1 MWRHL
6 LTLKGQPLL
15 KEALFVQ
22 EEGEEY
28 PVDTITAPV
37 RGRSAV
43 LNYGAEHASG
53 DILLFLHADTR
64 LPLNALNLITENG
77 EKAGAFS
84 LRFSAANR
92 MLNLIGYLTSL
103 RSRVLNLPYGDQ
115 GLFMPKKLFK
125 ETGGFTNVPILE
137 DVILA
142 KKVRPTV
149 LKECVTTSPR
159 RYRKNGILKTVLQ
172 HRLIMLGFMLGFSPE
187 RLAKLR

>member
-1 MWRHL
+1 MRQHL
-6 LTLKGQPLL
+6 LSLKGQSFL
-15 KEALFVQ
+15 KEVLFVQ

-28 PVDTITAPV
+28 IVDTVTAPV

-43 LNYGAEHASG
+43 LNYGAECASG

-64 LPLNALNLITENG
+64 LPLNAFSLIAENG

-92 MLNLIGYLTSL
+92 MLNLIGYLTSF
-103 RSRVLNLPYGDQ
+103 RSRILNLPYGDQ

-159 RYRKNGILKTVLQ
+159 RYRKNGILKTVIQ